1 MRKLIVWPLSLTLI
15 VSYPLQLHPAEK
27 VSEKAF
33 KQFMVESVRDLTLAR
48 FAPVKTGNDAIKLIV
63 PMLPAGD
70 QAFANK
76 HFHSVK
82 KFPKLSALNRGFG
95 YDYNGQPMTFVIDE
109 AYSNKFVVNRQ
120 VPITYTRQNSLELQ
134 LTAIAKGLDH
144 LPSAQFFDL
153 LLPRAYAVID
163 WISIGIGAVI
173 TLLIGGVIMPT
184 FETVRN
190 EYIRPR
196 YDAWYCEGKDP
207 NDYRYSKSCGDYF
220 KFQALQRPS
229 IPNAKPTK
237 EGKPVMPLTAKA
249 PKCYSKES
257 PTFTQDFANA
267 DESIVIRRTINY
279 KDTKAI
285 EMVETM
291 IVPETG
297 TKLTYKLN
305 DAGQF
310 TELLDGDNLVLTR
323 DPKKKE
329 QMTPEKFKEM
339 EVYDKAIEA
348 VLASLKLCDEATQ
361 AKLKA
366 AADQDGSLI
375 AKHVITSD
383 SGSVP
388 APATKDSI
396 RTTK

>member
-1 MRKLIVWPLSLTLI
+1 MRKLIVWPLSLSLF
-15 VSYPLQLHPAEK
+15 VSYPLQLHAAEK

-33 KQFMVESVRDLTLAR
+33 NQFVVESVRDLTLAR
-48 FAPVKTGNDAIKLIV
+48 FAKVKTGSDAIDQIV
-63 PMLPAGD
+63 PLLPAGD
-70 QAFANK
+70 QAFASK
-76 HFHSVK
+76 HFHAVK
-82 KFPKLSALNRGFG
+82 KFPKFSALNRGFA
-95 YDYNGQPMTFVIDE
+95 YDYNGQHMTFVIDD
-109 AYSNKFVVNRQ
+109 AYSNKFVVNKR
-120 VPITYTRQNSLELQ
+120 VPITYTRQNSLEVQ
-134 LTAIAKGLDH
+134 LSAIAKGLAH
-144 LPSAQFFDL
+144 PPSAQLFDL
-153 LLPRAYAVID
+153 FFPNAYALID
-163 WISIGIGAVI
+163 WISIGIGAVV
-173 TLLIGGVIMPT
+173 TLLIGAVIMPT
-184 FETVRN
+184 FDTVRN

-237 EGKPVMPLTAKA
+237 DGKSVMPLTAKA

-267 DESIVIRRTINY
+267 DESIVIRRTIIY
-279 KDTKAI
+279 KDTKAV

-291 IVPETG
+291 IAPETG

-310 TELLDGDNLVLTR
+310 TELFDGDTLVLTR

-329 QMTPEKFKEM
+329 QMTPDKFKEM

-348 VLASLKLCDEATQ
+348 VLASLKLCDEAAQ
-361 AKLKA
+361 AKLQA
-366 AADQDGSLI
+366 AAEQDGSLV
-375 AKHVITSD
+375 AKHVLTSE

-388 APATKDSI
+388 AAGKDTPRITK
-396 RTTK
+396 